1 MAHAQRISINGAEL
15 AFTVQG
21 DGEPVVLIHGG
32 LAEAFVPLH
41 TSPELIR
48 HNRLID
54 YARRGYNGS
63 MLSTPADIPGHA
75 ADCRVLLDRLG
86 IAQAH
91 IVGHSFGGNVA
102 LQLALDA
109 PERVASLALLEPA
122 LPSVLLGSPEFGGAM
137 AQVIQLYQA
146 GDRAAAL
153 DTFLSAAC
161 GPDYRAALD
170 RALPPGAFERATG
183 DLDTLLQVDLPA
195 LQAWTLTAEDATRIR
210 QPVLSVV
217 GAASGPLFWA
227 IDDQVRSLLP
237 QAESFALPQATHLLM
252 VMNPTDMA
260 SRLALFFAHHPI
272 GAAV

>member
-1 MAHAQRISINGAEL
+1 MAHTQRISINGAEL

-21 DGEPVVLIHGG
+21 EGEPVILIHGG
-32 LAEAFVPLH
+32 LAEAFLPLR
-41 TSPELIR
+41 TRPELIE

-54 YARRGYNGS
+54 YARRGYNDS
-63 MLSTPADIPGHA
+63 MLSTPVDIPGHA

-86 IAQAH
+86 IVQAH

-109 PERVASLALLEPA
+109 PETVASLALLEPA
-122 LPSVLLGSPEFGGAM
+122 LPSVLLSSPEFGGAM

-153 DTFLSAAC
+153 DIFLSAAC

-170 RALPPGAFERATG
+170 SALPPGAFERATV

-195 LQAWTLTAEDATRIR
+195 LQAWTFTREDAARIR

-227 IDDQVRSLLP
+227 IDDQVQSLLP
-237 QAESFALPQATHLLM
+237 QVETFTLPKATHLLM
-252 VMNPTDMA
+252 VMNAADMA
-260 SRLALFFAHHPI
+260 SRLARFFARHPI
-272 GAAV
+272 RVAL